1 MRRTLPSISCKGEY
15 LFLAYMADHD
25 VLSAVS
31 NRYGAA
37 YKRAQRTQV
46 LHKTALM
53 AFKSAMPEAT
63 EGHLS
68 AYIRLR

>member
-37 YKRAQRTQV
+37 YKRAQRTPV
-46 LHKTALM
+46 HHIIALM
-53 AFKSAMPEAT
+53 AFKSAMPEAAVDQ
-63 EGHLS
+63 LS
-68 AYIRLR
+68 AYIQLR